1 MSENQYPA
9 PNFSTP
15 ERSQSP
21 EQLVAMVRQEV
32 PMAGIP
38 QFYDR
43 AYTEIL
49 AALKR
54 INMTPAG
61 PALGISYG
69 FKDDLI
75 DLGAAFPV
83 EHTFTQDGD
92 VNAVTIPSCEIA
104 TLTVHGSN
112 DLISQGYALLREHIV
127 GLGEEP
133 GNLAWEEYLTMP
145 APGGDPDLNVT
156 QLRWMIAPTI

>member
-1 MSENQYPA
+1 MSKNQNPA
-9 PNFSTP
+9 PSFSTP

-32 PMAGIP
+32 PMAAIP
-38 QFYDR
+38 AFYER

-54 INMTPAG
+54 INMTPTG
-61 PALGISYG
+61 PAMGISYG
-69 FKDDLI
+69 SKVDTI

-92 VNAVTIPSCEIA
+92 VNAVTIPGCEIA
-104 TLTVHGSN
+104 TLTVRGPN
-112 DLISQGYALLREHIV
+112 DLISQGYEHLREHIV
-127 GLGEEP
+127 ELGEEP
-133 GNLAWEEYLTMP
+133 GNLAWEEYLTMADP
-145 APGGDPDLNVT
+145 DGDPDLNVT
-156 QLRWMIAPTI
+156 QLRWMIA

>member
-9 PNFSTP
+9 PSFSTP
-15 ERSQSP
+15 ERSKSP
-21 EQLVAMVRQEV
+21 EQLVAMVRQDV

-38 QFYDR
+38 EFYDR

-61 PALGISYG
+61 PAMGISYG
-69 FKDDLI
+69 FKDDTI

-92 VNAVTIPSCEIA
+92 VSAVTIPECEIA
-104 TLTVHGSN
+104 TLTVRGSN
-112 DLISQGYALLREHIV
+112 DLISQGYALLQEHIV
-127 GLGEEP
+127 ELGEEP

-145 APGGDPDLNVT
+145 EPGGDPDLNVT
-156 QLRWMIAPTI
+156 QLRWMIA